1 MTTTVIIL
9 TFAISLGI
17 FLALIGL
24 APNME
29 NH

>member
-1 MTTTVIIL
+1 MISTIVVL